1 MAECTRPKKRFQP
14 VSGAAAGF
22 VYLCLGFCFLMQRA
36 ISSWRLANAG
46 DSLHR
51 QMPSGGR
58 VFARATREKLC
69 QWIMPTIING
79 FCLILIFYAL
89 YSALVDPAGRPLRLT
104 LSMFQ
109 NPPISIYS
117 FLSPIV
123 WFIYRLPLFSH
134 SLSLE
139 RRRMKSEKG
148 EKSNLHS
155 NDGPRALSFPLL
167 LFPKWRTCASY
178 WLRQAAGAD
187 RRHNTHYSF
196 FFFFFSLP
204 NLDELHTE
212 ELKIQSEFEPGFSLE
227 RNLGNKNK
235 SVCLL
240 VLNFIKRRT
249 IPAVQSLISF
259 CSVVCTALY

>member
-69 QWIMPTIING
+69 QWIMRTIING
-79 FCLILIFYAL
+79 FCLILILYAL

-134 SLSLE
+134 SLSLSKE
-139 RRRMKSEKG
+139 EEWRARKGRNPICTRTTAPALSLSRFFYFLSGGRARAIDCARRLVLTGVITHTTASSSSSSSFQILTNYTQKSW
-148 EKSNLHS
+148 KSNQNS
-155 NDGPRALSFPLL
+155 SRV
-167 LFPKWRTCASY
+167 
-178 WLRQAAGAD
+178 
-187 RRHNTHYSF
+187 
-196 FFFFFSLP
+196 SL
-204 NLDELHTE
+204 
-212 ELKIQSEFEPGFSLE
+212 
-227 RNLGNKNK
+227 
-235 SVCLL
+235 
-240 VLNFIKRRT
+240 
-249 IPAVQSLISF
+249 
-259 CSVVCTALY
+259 